1 MATQSIICGTCATAV
16 PNGRLSCPACGEL
29 LASVAH
35 ARRAATSKAP
45 RAVPGVLYEVAPA
58 PADADDDGQ
67 LPPQSAPRDID
78 SELPWMSDPTDGDA
92 DATEAA
98 DDPSTDDDLSA
109 PDDDDSEGDDDE
121 NVPVPAGPTWGLP
134 GMSLTGSPTPSYMP
148 RPGLGPVAPA
158 VAFAGPGAYVP
169 PMPMSVV
176 SAGPAMPAREWA
188 GHAPDPVPAP
198 AAQEPPKAAAE
209 VDPLEAAAE
218 RRARFAE
225 FVGWLSV
232 AGAAFSAVGFLLP
245 WGMVMIGS
253 SGVGYFDRWG
263 LAGPAHVVV
272 ALGLLAILALAFITN
287 PVPVWIRTGVAG
299 LGLGALLFGL
309 VWPYLIGPLGSG
321 PGALIVGVGAV
332 ALAMSGILALMA
344 DRHVEVEPAV

>member
-16 PNGRLSCPACGEL
+16 PNGRLSCPSCGEL

-35 ARRAATSKAP
+35 ARRAATSEAP

-58 PADADDDGQ
+58 PAEAGDDGR

-78 SELPWMSDPTDGDA
+78 SELPWMSDPTAGDA
-92 DATEAA
+92 DAPEAP
-98 DDPSTDDDLSA
+98 DEDPST
-109 PDDDDSEGDDDE
+109 PDDDDNEGDDDDD
-121 NVPVPAGPTWGLP
+121 VPVPAGATWGLP

-176 SAGPAMPAREWA
+176 AAGPAMPAREWA
-188 GHAPDPVPAP
+188 GHAPEPPP
-198 AAQEPPKAAAE
+198 PAQEPPKPAEE

-272 ALGLLAILALAFITN
+272 AVGLLAILALAFVTN

-321 PGALIVGVGAV
+321 PGVLIVAVGAV
-332 ALAMSGILALMA
+332 ALAASGILALVA
-344 DRHVEVEPAV
+344 DRHVVVEPAV